1 MTGLRNQA
9 LIFIKYVM
17 AAIKHLLVI
26 KCPSEKIYS
35 AITSK
40 EGITNWWT
48 PQTEIGEKA
57 GDINIFDFGTRY
69 HNEMK
74 IINLVYNKRVEWECI
89 EGDKEWIRTTLV
101 FEIQEKDNVSELKF
115 THGNW
120 KEETDFFASCNFQ
133 WGYYLNSLK
142 QYCECGKGSPFQSE

>member
-1 MTGLRNQA
+1 
-9 LIFIKYVM
+9 M
-17 AAIKHLLVI
+17 AAIKHLLII
-26 KCPSEKIYS
+26 KSPAEKIYS

-40 EGITNWWT
+40 EGIINWWT
-48 PQTEIGEKA
+48 PQTEIGDKT
-57 GDINIFDFGTRY
+57 GDKNIFDFGTRY

-89 EGDKEWIRTTLV
+89 EGDKGWIGTTFV

-142 QYCECGKGSPFQSE
+142 LYCECGKGSPFQSE